1 MKQLQVNPRLVGWS
15 GDWVFAEV
23 PQTRESPE
31 HRVAR
36 EFGDRLGIHSYAHT
50 TVAAFGEDDE
60 GRVFVYRGG
69 QLLAEPRGPQGL
81 PDWLDRGEEAME

>member
-1 MKQLQVNPRLVGWS
+1 VKQLQVYPRLVGWS
-15 GDWVFAEV
+15 GDWAFEEAPRTHDGV
-23 PQTRESPE
+23 E

-36 EFGDRLGIHSYAHT
+36 ELGEKLDIHPYART
-50 TVAAFGEDDE
+50 TIAALGADDE

-81 PDWLDRGEEAME
+81 PDWLDRGEGEPE